1 MFVVKYLVK
10 EVGNIL
16 NRLVFDKRV
25 PRREH
30 QQSALQLQ
38 EEWKKNL
45 PKQLTKIKQ
54 EYPDCDVEVW
64 SMDED
69 RLGLQPVVR
78 RQWVDEYSNAIA
90 KINWQFQWLWLYG
103 FVHPN
108 SGETKEWILPLVN
121 EKIFSQV

>member
-1 MFVVKYLVK
+1 M
-10 EVGNIL
+10 
-16 NRLVFDKRV
+16 
-25 PRREH
+25 
-30 QQSALQLQ
+30 
-38 EEWKKNL
+38 
-45 PKQLTKIKQ
+45 TKIKQ